1 MFYSKDFIF
10 KQVLYL
16 KLNFT
21 TKSRKS
27 NRRDIE
33 CSKMGA
39 ADKSLRNWNQI
50 CLAFTFNRKFKWA
63 ASKLDLENKIW
74 VNLITAIKKQ
84 FLFCFLSSQDTVEV
98 MLVSK
103 WVSYWL

>member
-1 MFYSKDFIF
+1 MFYFKDFIF

-50 CLAFTFNRKFKWA
+50 CLAFTFNRKFKWV

-103 WVSYWL
+103 WVSY